1 LLTALQ
7 LAEIEK
13 SMQEEHRK
21 DREALARLKRFL
33 NPNGNAPLSATETD
47 DDESD
52 SSQYPQTI
60 IATMERIMR
69 SDPTRKWTVPTMLS
83 HLRSEKVPFGGKTP
97 DATLGYN
104 FRKLVTRG
112 KVRRVRPGAGRSP
125 SVYRWNSQSDKK
137 EEGSEDSPKSERATQ
152 GQPAHLQ

>member
-21 DREALARLKRFL
+21 DREAFARLTRFL
-33 NPNGNAPLSATETD
+33 NANGDAPLSATKPD
-47 DDESD
+47 DDPSD

-69 SDPTRKWTVPTMLS
+69 SDTTRKWTVPTMLS
-83 HLRSEKVPFGGKTP
+83 HLRSERVRLGSKTP

-104 FRKLVTRG
+104 FRKLVKRG
-112 KVRRVRPGAGRSP
+112 KVRLIRQGVGRSP
-125 SVYRWNSQSDKK
+125 SIYRWKTESK
-137 EEGSEDSPKSERATQ
+137 ESLTNTPESERATQ
-152 GQPAHLQ
+152 GQPAHVH